1 MSKLQKY
8 TTGFDNNPNSDIA
21 ASKRVV
27 KEYKKLL
34 AKEKL
39 EPIMKEMKQ

>member
-1 MSKLQKY
+1 MRKS
-8 TTGFDNNPNSDIA
+8 TNFDNNPNSDIA

-34 AKEKL
+34 AKEAL
-39 EPIMKEMKQ
+39 QPIMQEMNN